1 MSGGSS
7 KGAASRLTQGLVLAV
22 LVGLLL
28 ASSKLAPGARPG
40 SIVASVGFLALAGT
54 ITSSLLEPI
63 KLPHLTGYLLAG
75 MLAGPYILHIVDHET
90 VDELT
95 FINSLALSLIAL
107 AGGAELRLDVL
118 RSEMRR
124 LSWAIFIQCLVGVVA
139 MGTIFFLMRPFLPFL
154 GALTTSAVAGVA
166 ILWGCIAIS
175 RSPSALL
182 GILAQTR
189 ASGPLATHSLAFVM
203 LSDVV
208 VVVIF
213 ACGLIVARPLID
225 PSASLSMKE
234 LSELGHELLGSIT
247 IGTTLGL
254 LLALYLRLVGSQL
267 LLVLLALGFGA
278 WEVIRYLR
286 FDSLLA
292 FLMAGF
298 VVQNFSKQGEK
309 LLHAIETTSGVV
321 FVVFFATAGAH
332 LNLSLLAKL
341 GPVALALCA
350 CRALVSWGCARAAA
364 RFSDAPPAILAY
376 SWTPLVSQAGLTLG
390 LVVILE
396 RQFPAFGTG
405 LRALGVATVAINEMV
420 GPILFKWGIDRA
432 GESSEEPPT
441 TRSSLA
447 SKDTP

>member
-1 MSGGSS
+1 
-7 KGAASRLTQGLVLAV
+7 
-22 LVGLLL
+22 
-28 ASSKLAPGARPG
+28 
-40 SIVASVGFLALAGT
+40 
-54 ITSSLLEPI
+54 
-63 KLPHLTGYLLAG
+63 
-75 MLAGPYILHIVDHET
+75 
-90 VDELT
+90 
-95 FINSLALSLIAL
+95 
-107 AGGAELRLDVL
+107 
-118 RSEMRR
+118 MRR
-124 LSWAIFIQCLVGVVA
+124 LAWAISIQSFVGLVVMGVV
-139 MGTIFFLMRPFLPFL
+139 FFLMRPFLPFL
-154 GALTTSAVAGVA
+154 AALSTSAVVGIA

-203 LSDVV
+203 LSDIVV
-208 VVVIF
+208 VVLF

-225 PSASLSMKE
+225 PSATLSMKE
-234 LSELGHELLGSIT
+234 LSELGHELLGSVT

-292 FLMAGF
+292 FLVAGF
-298 VVQNFSKQGEK
+298 VVQNLSKQGEK

-332 LNLSLLAKL
+332 LNLSLLARL

-364 RFSDAPPAILAY
+364 RFSEAPAPILNY
-376 SWTPLVSQAGLTLG
+376 GWTPLVSQAGLTLG

-420 GPILFKWGIDRA
+420 GPVLFKWGIDRA
-432 GESSEEPPT
+432 GESSEAPPT
-441 TRSSLA
+441 TRASLT
-447 SKDTP
+447 SKEIS